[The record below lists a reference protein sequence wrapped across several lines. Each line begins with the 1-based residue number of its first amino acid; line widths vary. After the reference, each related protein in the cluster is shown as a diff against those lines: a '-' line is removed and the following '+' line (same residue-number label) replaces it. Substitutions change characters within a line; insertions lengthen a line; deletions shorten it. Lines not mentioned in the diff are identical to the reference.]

1 MKTIKSIAL
10 LLILLITQHVVAQ
23 ENAKSKGSYFN
34 ITEFGYHMGAQ
45 RYEINAQGDTFDNFA
60 QALSFRTIN
69 GIFLT
74 EKFSVGV
81 GLGLEGYKIPYSS
94 FFHKTALQVFGDARY
109 YLKNE
114 KNTPFA
120 YADFGHSIRINDNF
134 LKGINMGAGVGYK
147 FSLRGKTALQTS
159 LGYSQQNS
167 KTGEANE
174 RYPTGTF
181 KVGFLF

>member
-1 MKTIKSIAL
+1 MKKIKVITL
-10 LLILLITQHVVAQ
+10 LLISFVAQRVMAQ

-45 RYEINAQGDTFDNFA
+45 RFEINAQGDTFDTFA
-60 QALSFRTIN
+60 QALSLRTIN

-74 EKFSVGV
+74 DKFSVGV
-81 GLGLEGYKIPYSS
+81 GLGLEGYKTPRTG
-94 FFHKTALQVFGDARY
+94 FFQESAFQVFGDARY

-120 YADFGHSIRINDNF
+120 YADFGHSIRLNDNF

-147 FSLRGKTALQTS
+147 FSLKGKTALQTS

-167 KTGEANE
+167 SRGFHDE
-174 RYPTGTF
+174 RYPTGTL
-181 KVGFLF
+181 KIGFLF

>member
-1 MKTIKSIAL
+1 MKAIKSITL
-10 LLILLITQHVVAQ
+10 LLITFIGQHVMAQ
-23 ENAKSKGSYFN
+23 ENVKSKGNYFN

-45 RYEINAQGDTFDNFA
+45 RHEINPQGDTFDNFA
-60 QALSFRTIN
+60 QALSLRTIN

-81 GLGLEGYKIPYSS
+81 GVGLEGYKTPGTGFFQESS
-94 FFHKTALQVFGDARY
+94 FQVFGDARY

-120 YADFGHSIRINDNF
+120 YADFGHSIQINDNF

-147 FSLRGKTALQTS
+147 FSLRGKTAFQTS

-167 KTGEANE
+167 KRGSYNE
-174 RYPTGTF
+174 RYPTGTL
-181 KVGFLF
+181 KIGFLF